1 VARAM
6 LVVLHFFHDIVGN
19 FGIAIIM
26 LTVCVRGLIFPISY
40 KQTKNMARMQALKP
54 ELDRITEKYKT
65 DMQKRSAAMQELY
78 RKNNINPLGGC
89 LPLFLQLPIF
99 IGLYRSIMIDA
110 HLRQAPLFG
119 NWTHWVSDLTAPDML
134 YNWSW
139 LMPDFVNNGVGL
151 FGLGPYFNL
160 LPFITVSLFFVAQK
174 LSMPPPTNEQ
184 AAMQQR
190 MMKYMNVFI
199 LLMFYRSASGLC
211 LYFIVS
217 SLWGIGER
225 KLLGRNQPPGGPAL
239 ATGPSNNGN
248 SGGGRSQKSK
258 QKR

>member
-1 VARAM
+1 
-6 LVVLHFFHDIVGN
+6 
-19 FGIAIIM
+19 
-26 LTVCVRGLIFPISY
+26 
-40 KQTKNMARMQALKP
+40 
-54 ELDRITEKYKT
+54 
-65 DMQKRSAAMQELY
+65 
-78 RKNNINPLGGC
+78 
-89 LPLFLQLPIF
+89 
-99 IGLYRSIMIDA
+99 
-110 HLRQAPLFG
+110 
-119 NWTHWVSDLTAPDML
+119 ML

-139 LMPDFVNNGVGL
+139 MMPDFVNNGVGL

-225 KLLGRNQPPGGPAL
+225 KLLGRSQPPGGL
-239 ATGPSNNGN
+239 VVATPSNNGN
-248 SGGGRSQKSK
+248 SGGGRSPKSK